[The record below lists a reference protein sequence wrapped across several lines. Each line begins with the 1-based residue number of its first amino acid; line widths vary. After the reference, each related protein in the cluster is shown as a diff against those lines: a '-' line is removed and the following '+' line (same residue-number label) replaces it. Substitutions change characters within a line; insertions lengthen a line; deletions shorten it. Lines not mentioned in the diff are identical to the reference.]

1 MWKCKGSL
9 KISVRISGNYVS
21 CDPRVIFRYPPE
33 VPVLTQVFWWISA
46 HLPLLSLPLC
56 LSPTP
61 SPGLDT
67 QTDAHLKPD
76 SRLTL
81 GFFWTL
87 QWISHPCCPSSNAS
101 TDTFFFLP
109 SLLRPLSFVAFQR
122 SWPPCASHWFLLESG
137 QDCPPFLCALPPR
150 QHTPPS
156 IHPYKEH
163 IIWPLMLTPWT
174 PPPYQNTVKFRHKKL
189 KSCNKDNT
197 QIYFSILFVCFG
209 WDKLFII
216 NTL

>member
-1 MWKCKGSL
+1 M
-9 KISVRISGNYVS
+9 
-21 CDPRVIFRYPPE
+21 P
-33 VPVLTQVFWWISA
+33 
-46 HLPLLSLPLC
+46 LP
-56 LSPTP
+56 
-61 SPGLDT
+61 
-67 QTDAHLKPD
+67 
-76 SRLTL
+76 TL
-81 GFFWTL
+81 
-87 QWISHPCCPSSNAS
+87 
-101 TDTFFFLP
+101 FFLP

-197 QIYFSILFVCFG
+197 QIYFSILFVC
-209 WDKLFII
+209 LFWLRQIVHYKYALKTQNLGSI
-216 NTL
+216 WSFYRSLNFQSFLSVELLWANTSLPLFAHPSHCTLMLLL